1 MTAFAATFDF
11 AGSWRPF
18 ALQSR
23 SDESLSLVRTRPSTI
38 GDPDWELRCVEA
50 ALAGNPAA
58 FTPIVTHYSAR
69 VYTHVYRIVR
79 SREEAEDLTQDT
91 FLRAHRY
98 LARFDASRPFRNW
111 LYTIATNLALNTL
124 RTRKRRGIAVS
135 IEANE
140 DGAAWDEPV
149 SEVEDAAHR
158 AERSELRD
166 RLAAVIER
174 LPARTASLVHLHYLE
189 GMPIRDAG
197 EIHGMNESAAKVAI
211 YRARK
216 QLREWL
222 IETDGQV

>member
-1 MTAFAATFDF
+1 MTASAATLNIES
-11 AGSWRPF
+11 SWRPF

-23 SDESLSLVRTRPSTI
+23 SDETLPLVQARTSTS

-50 ALAGNPAA
+50 ALAGNSAA

-69 VYTHVYRIVR
+69 VYTHIYRIVR

-124 RTRKRRGIAVS
+124 RARKRRGIAVS

-140 DGAAWDEPV
+140 DGVAWDVPV
-149 SEVEDAAHR
+149 SEMEDAAGR

-166 RLAAVIER
+166 RLAVVIER
-174 LPARTASLVHLHYLE
+174 LPARIASLIHLHYLE

-222 IETDGQV
+222 IDTEGHV